1 MSEES
6 SQLSIDPE
14 DLTLREVDELES
26 ILGAGIDVAF
36 STGAPKA
43 KAIAALV
50 WITQRRENPDL
61 TFDEVLDMNLKDVNL
76 SGEDDSDPAGND

>member
-1 MSEES
+1 MSE
-6 SQLSIDPE
+6 QMNIDPE

-26 ILGAGIDVAF
+26 ILGTGIDTAF
-36 STGAPKA
+36 SEGSPKA

-50 WITQRRENPDL
+50 WITKRRDNPEL

-76 SGEDDSDPAGND
+76 AGGDGGDAPGEG